1 MNRINQG
8 GIISECFSQDRDE
21 LIFRIENHGENF
33 YIRASLKPHLTFL
46 TFPDHFHRAK
56 NNSIDLFHEIIGE
69 KVLHIQEYVNERAFK
84 IVLGNDKLLFFKLY
98 GNHANILLFQNE
110 QFVKSFNQK
119 LVADESIIPKLCDKD
134 FIINEDIYDKNHG
147 DLSKIVPTA
156 GKLASEYWSRFVH
169 DKSYEAMLA
178 FIASLDSSHTF
189 YIVNHQRQISL
200 SLFKI
205 GEVIHQSNNPI
216 EAANLLYHSYISI
229 HQINKEK
236 AELTSN
242 LLNQIKKT
250 ERYIA
255 KSQERLHFLEHE
267 ARNEEIGHII
277 MANLH
282 KIPLKTTE
290 IILEDFYNDNRPINI
305 TLKKDLNPQQNAEHY
320 YKKAKNEW
328 KEKAYIKDNLTA
340 KRQKIIDLQALIENI
355 KQVTQIKELRQLYK
369 TTAHKNKNEEPK
381 VEELFRKVVIQNFTV
396 LIGKNSANNDLLT
409 LKYAN
414 KEDLWLHAR
423 NVSGSHVVI
432 KSIPGQKVPKAVIER
447 VAEIAAYHSKAKN
460 DTLTPV
466 MYTFKKFV
474 RKVKGSAPGSVMVD
488 KEEVIMVQP
497 KDY

>member
-1 MNRINQG
+1 MLRINKG
-8 GIISECFSQDRDE
+8 GNITECFSQDRDE
-21 LIFRIENHGENF
+21 LILKIENHGENF

-46 TFPDHFHRAK
+46 TFPDHFQRAR
-56 NNSIDLFHEIIGE
+56 NNSIDLFSEIIGE
-69 KVLHIQEYVNERAFK
+69 KILDIREYVNERAFK
-84 IVLGNDKLLFFKLY
+84 MVLTNDKLLFFKLY
-98 GNHANILLFQNE
+98 GNHGNILLFQNE

-134 FIINEDIYDKNHG
+134 FIINEEIYDKNHG
-147 DLSKIVPTA
+147 DLSKIIPTA
-156 GKLASEYWSRFVH
+156 GKLASDYWSRFVY

-178 FIASLDSSHTF
+178 FIASLDASHTF
-189 YIVNHQRQISL
+189 YIVNHQRQVSL

-205 GEVIHQSNNPI
+205 GEVIHQSSNPL
-216 EAANLLYHSYISI
+216 EACNLLYHSYISI

-236 AELTSN
+236 AELSSN
-242 LLNQIKKT
+242 LLGQIKKT

-255 KSQERLHFLEHE
+255 KSQERLTFLEHE

-282 KIPLKTTE
+282 RIPLKVTE
-290 IILEDFYNDNRPINI
+290 VVLEDFYNDNRAI
-305 TLKKDLNPQQNAEHY
+305 TISLKKDLNPQQNAEHY

-328 KEKAYIKDNLTA
+328 KEKAYIKDNLAA
-340 KRQKIIDLQALIENI
+340 KQQKIVDLQRLIDEMQHI
-355 KQVTQIKELRQLYK
+355 TQIKELRQLNK
-369 TTAHKNKNEEPK
+369 TTSHKKKNTEPT
-381 VEELFRKVVIQNFTV
+381 VEELFRKIVIDNFTV

-414 KEDLWLHAR
+414 KDDLWLHAR